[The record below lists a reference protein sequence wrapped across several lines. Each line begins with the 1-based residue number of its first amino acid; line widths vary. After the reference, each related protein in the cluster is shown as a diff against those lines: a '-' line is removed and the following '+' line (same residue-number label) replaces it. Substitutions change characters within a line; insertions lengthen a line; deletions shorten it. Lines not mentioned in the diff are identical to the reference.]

1 MKRNWSS
8 SNIFPLLD
16 EKAST
21 AQSRSA
27 FCEQHGLSKSVY
39 YYWHARWRR
48 KGAKKPAAPAMVPLK
63 LEGLPVGNTSI
74 VIEHKE
80 VTKIHIPAQLI
91 AHLPTIMKALKDA
104 G

>member
-1 MKRNWSS
+1 MKRNWTS

-16 EKAST
+16 EKART

-48 KGAKKPAAPAMVPLK
+48 RGAKKPATPAMVPLK

-74 VIEHKE
+74 VIEHKGD
-80 VTKIHIPAQLI
+80 TKIHIPAQLM
-91 AHLPTIMKALKDA
+91 AHLPTIMKALCDA